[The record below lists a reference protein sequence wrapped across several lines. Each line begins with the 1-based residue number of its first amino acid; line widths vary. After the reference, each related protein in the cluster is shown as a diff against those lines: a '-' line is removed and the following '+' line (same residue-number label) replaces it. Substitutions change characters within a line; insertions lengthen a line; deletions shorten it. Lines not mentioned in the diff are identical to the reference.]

1 MATAEDNKTPD
12 LPIINTTSEEEFLE
26 KAIEII
32 GPLKKT

>member
-12 LPIINTTSEEEFLE
+12 LPNIQSTNEEEFLE